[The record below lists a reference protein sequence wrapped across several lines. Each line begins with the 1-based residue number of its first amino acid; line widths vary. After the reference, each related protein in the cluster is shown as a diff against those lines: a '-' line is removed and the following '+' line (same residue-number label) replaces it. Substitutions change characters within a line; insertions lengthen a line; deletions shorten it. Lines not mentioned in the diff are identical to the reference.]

1 MLDDVG
7 EQMGHRHRVHVHMSH
22 AAGLVVCPADGS
34 REAQKR
40 GTGERTEGDDC
51 EGCSKNLLDVDLH
64 CSGLRSQLDSKSS

>member
-7 EQMGHRHRVHVHMSH
+7 EQMGHSHRVHIHMSH

-40 GTGERTEGDDC
+40 GTGKRTEGDDF
-51 EGCSKNLLDVDLH
+51 EGCSRNLLDVDLLS
-64 CSGLRSQLDSKSS
+64 SGLRSQLDSKSL